1 MKLLHALFSPLLA
14 VALAAQSPATI
25 SIGTWN
31 LEFLGSPGNYRQDLP
46 PRDDADYAAIGAR
59 IRELGVAVLAVQEVN
74 DAPSLQ
80 KVAEGAG
87 PSWRSLVGTTGTWD
101 DGVTA
106 QRLGFLWDS
115 AVVELLGAEELLDLP
130 REAEGV
136 PIFHRVPITAWFQV
150 TDTGFDFRVVTVHLK
165 AGRKDKD
172 LEKRRLEAT
181 ALHQWLGLLRR
192 TPNEDQDFVVLGDF
206 NSSYGADP
214 ERILERGDVVRFVD
228 QPKAQATIQHFD
240 EPIDQIA
247 AGPGFAELRRDSYRV
262 HGEHGG
268 LDKQAWRKVYS
279 DHYAVT
285 VSVDA
290 AVDADPTATFT
301 HGGPEH
307 ALPAERRPVAST
319 STSPTTT
326 SPTPATAMAAPAA
339 RRAST
344 VSTAWPPQVGA
355 LVQVRVLDGTH
366 VLGRLQRPLPE
377 GPDGWVVIEAE
388 GSVRAVPLRQV
399 AWINLQ

>member
-130 REAEGV
+130 RDVAGT

-150 TDTGFDFRVVTVHLK
+150 TDTGFDFRLVTVHLK

-181 ALHQWLGLLRR
+181 ALHQWLGQLRR
-192 TPNEDQDFVVLGDF
+192 TPNEDQDFAVLGDF
-206 NSSYGADP
+206 NSSYGTDP
-214 ERILERGDVVRFVD
+214 ERILEGGDVVRFVD

-268 LDKQAWRKVYS
+268 LDKKAWRKVYS

-285 VSVDA
+285 VAVDA

-301 HGGPEH
+301 ASGPEH
-307 ALPAERRPVAST
+307 ALPVELRPTASAT
-319 STSPTTT
+319 DSRSTPPTT
-326 SPTPATAMAAPAA
+326 SPATAAPES
-339 RRAST
+339 RRAASGSA
-344 VSTAWPPQVGA
+344 VWPPQVGA

-366 VLGRLQRPLPE
+366 VLGRLLRPLPE
-377 GPDGWVVIEAE
+377 GPDGWLVLDAE
-388 GSVRAVPLRQV
+388 GSVRAVPFRQV